1 MPKKPAV
8 NIESESIVETIF
20 NAISG
25 ILGGTITTE
34 TQILEF
40 PENAPLVERS
50 IDDLSES
57 DLAAIPES
65 ETPAAILPVMSVDVA
80 AVYVFGVTLDLEP
93 RTPIVLHLMPSV
105 AETASVSV
113 AADSEEAYT
122 FLNDD
127 GEEVTTVPDNQ
138 HVNVAAYL
146 EPDTTYAPVITTSAS
161 SSDTDTD
168 TDIPDPGDAG
178 SGCNAFDSLAP
189 AMMLAVMLL
198 AKRRR

>member
-40 PENAPLVERS
+40 PENAPLVERT
-50 IDDLSES
+50 IDDISES
-57 DLAAIPES
+57 DLAAIPED
-65 ETPAAILPVMSVDVA
+65 ETPAAVLPVMSVDVA

-93 RTPIVLHLMPSV
+93 RTPIVLHLMPTA

-146 EPDTTYAPVITTSAS
+146 EPDVTYSPVITTSS
-161 SSDTDTD
+161 TDDTE
-168 TDIPDPGDAG
+168 DPGNAG
-178 SGCNAFDSLAP
+178 GGCSTFDSLAP